1 MHILQDHLLL
11 EKSIFYLINSSVGV
25 QFHEIEL
32 SYSQDLSE
40 VLAVDAMIRDS
51 EKSDVVESKEKIMNI
66 REVLQVSIHNIQKSL
81 NECLKYVRKVTNGEI
96 KGDEEIGREIIDAL
110 NAIPRINIDQF
121 KTSYINSIQ
130 DLLMVVYLS
139 NLTKTQLMV
148 AEKLA
153 FVEP

>member
-1 MHILQDHLLL
+1 
-11 EKSIFYLINSSVGV
+11 
-25 QFHEIEL
+25 
-32 SYSQDLSE
+32 
-40 VLAVDAMIRDS
+40 MIRDS